1 MDDIL
6 GIRATI
12 DASEVQQGAND
23 FVQQITNMK
32 QQTDTV
38 VLALNN
44 SISSV
49 LQQVSEFGRTAN
61 GMSLSELSNSL
72 SEAKANFVSLSEDI
86 AKQRQIIADTTFELR
101 DLQQA
106 YAEAKSEGKGMVAQ
120 DLLQQIETYKQG
132 IQGQKREL
140 AELVNSQQQ
149 AKESIQQL
157 SQAYQEAK
165 NSNPSFE
172 SVTQG
177 AQTAE
182 ERMKALKDSFDAFQ
196 ASVTL
201 SQQGINE
208 LGEQGAQA
216 QTQGDEGQATI
227 TKTIETRYTNEGAE
241 ETAEKTQLVKD
252 KIDEVSTSYA
262 RSLAASQTAFN
273 EQKNLIGSLE
283 GQIAN
288 LLQVMMQAAKSG
300 DMGTA
305 TEAAKQ
311 IQVLE
316 GQLTTAKSKLKEYQK
331 CAEDAQKKLTDFA
344 NKTPEIEQ
352 RLENQSTAW
361 GRLKDRF
368 SMFGDRFG
376 NWLKGD
382 ADKGKQAIS
391 QFTSIID
398 GMGIP
403 LTKSIK
409 GFSAM
414 KKSAMRFIATP
425 LGAAL
430 AAIVFVLKSVHTYLN
445 KSAEGQKILAKVSAF
460 LGSIMQSVTDI
471 VIAFGKY
478 FFKVFTG
485 ANTITNEFTTNFV
498 KTFKSAFS
506 AVKNLT
512 VGFGT
517 IFKGVW
523 QIITGEI
530 KEGWTS
536 ITSGISQMGTGVKD
550 SISSITNTIKTQ
562 ISAAKLGAKII
573 YGLFSDKELSKDL
586 SNAFGNIGKNAMAAA
601 EGATENL
608 KLSKEADEAKERGL
622 QIDTK
627 VNDLKNKARQTTGKE
642 KDDLLKQAKIL
653 QQQKYYGR
661 DILDQKTGQIKHE
674 NGIYDVQKKQYDNLK
689 RINGLHVRNLSALK
703 AERQARM
710 GLAQTQAQSIA
721 SMSMLVR
728 MEAAN
733 LRSMKAAEKSA
744 AKKAAADAKRKV
756 NQDNKISS
764 AEQKV
769 YDTYDTNNQERT
781 NAAVSVE
788 EKIIK
793 AKIAAMRD
801 GYARTRAEREEQNE
815 DELRQ
820 IEKQREA
827 AIKAE
832 KKRQRSEFDAIQALV
847 KSKGGKAQKWDE
859 TMVDSHA
866 IDAING
872 RFDQLSHFTSQKQ
885 QRTDRD
891 ELSSEYDKQAAEK
904 GNRINKLLND
914 IERIDELIKNSDN
927 EADKAE
933 LNKLRSRV
941 QAQLDWVRQSKD
953 AWNDYVQ
960 KYGSFQEKVAAINDK
975 FEHDTIN
982 LSDEDP
988 LKMRLERERDAAIQT
1003 LEAAE
1008 KLKDFDWMS
1017 AFGNLS
1023 KLSSDTLE
1031 RVKEQ
1036 LKEILDA
1043 DNNLSVSDK
1052 SKLVDKYTK
1061 VQEQLDKNKT
1071 SWIGGAAGKLW
1082 NNALENKRLK
1092 QNYEEKRNIYDDA
1105 VLKNE
1110 EAQHN
1115 KKAADDILD
1124 NRKNNLND
1132 YLKLQGSKKNADDL
1146 KGLDEQQALQ
1156 VLQQSGV
1163 DTSKFGDSF
1172 GSLFKGF
1179 TGASDAAAQASA
1191 QASEAANAMQA
1202 AGQGLQGAEGAMG
1215 GGGGGGAATAEAII
1229 KGVNQNVQSL
1239 NDLTKKYVG
1248 SNTQFAK
1255 GMEKFAESSQEATA
1269 AFDSLKNADFA
1280 GVILHLSNAFESLAQ
1295 SIGGFFGYDNGIA
1308 AWEKEVDHYNRLSG
1322 IWSDLINKKSEYV
1335 NMSFG
1340 NGAVEAIE
1348 QVEGLYKAE
1357 ETSAKKLMQTYLNI
1371 REIGHHSNSYKA
1383 NKAIRKAGGYEEWSR
1398 LAGVSIS
1405 QAKDLYLKDYTY
1417 EELLALKSAKNG
1429 EFWGSLDKDMQ
1440 SYLETLLECKKNT
1453 EDFAQ
1458 TTLEKLTGIK
1468 FDDMYQNF
1476 MSALSDMSKGAD
1488 DFVND
1493 FKNNMLKALI
1503 ENQMGDEVKKWTE
1516 DFVNRY
1522 QAAVKSDGGKISET
1536 HAQQFR
1542 QEISEASNNFFHK
1555 RQDLANSIGQ
1565 GNAASS
1571 GEQKKGFATA
1581 SEESI
1586 EELSGRALAQ
1596 TEALYSIHEQQL
1608 LDTAKLDNVN
1618 NSMLMLIS
1626 IETQRNNWY
1635 DESINI
1641 QKTSVTHLANIEKN
1655 TNELFVISE
1664 RLQKIEKNTRNI

>member
-86 AKQRQIIADTTFELR
+86 AKQKQIIQETTFELR
-101 DLQQA
+101 DLQQS
-106 YAEAKSEGKGMVAQ
+106 YADAKSEGKNMVAQ

-132 IQGQKREL
+132 IQGQRREL
-140 AELVNSQQQ
+140 AEMVTAQQQ
-149 AKESIQQL
+149 AKESIKDL

-165 NSNPSFE
+165 NSTPTFE
-172 SVTQG
+172 GITNG

-208 LGEQGAQA
+208 LGAQGAQA

-262 RSLAASQTAFN
+262 RSLAGSQTAFN

-288 LLQVMMQAAKSG
+288 LQQVMMQAAKSG

-316 GQLTTAKSKLKEYQK
+316 GQLTTAKSKLEEFQK
-331 CAEDAQKKLTDFA
+331 SAEDAQKKLTDFA

-376 NWLKGD
+376 NWLRGD
-382 ADKGKQAIS
+382 ANKGKQAIS
-391 QFTSIID
+391 QFTDIID

-414 KKSAMRFIATP
+414 TKSAIGFIATP
-425 LGAAL
+425 LGAVL
-430 AAIVFVLKSVHTYLN
+430 AAIVFVLKSVYTYLN

-721 SMSMLVR
+721 SMSMLIR

-733 LRSMKAAEKSA
+733 LRSMKAAEKSS
-744 AKKAAADAKRKV
+744 AKKAATDAKRKV
-756 NQDNKISS
+756 KQDDKISS

-801 GYARTRAEREEQNE
+801 GYARTRAEREQQNE
-815 DELRQ
+815 DELQQ

-859 TMVDSHA
+859 TMVDSKA
-866 IDAING
+866 IDDINS
-872 RFDQLSHFTSQKQ
+872 RFDQLSIFTSQKQ

-914 IERIDELIKNSDN
+914 IERIDELIKKSDN

-933 LNKLRSRV
+933 LNKLKNRV
-941 QAQLDWVRQSKD
+941 QTQLDWVRQSKD

-960 KYGSFQEKVAAINDK
+960 KYGSFQEKVAAINEK

-982 LSDEDP
+982 LSDDDP

-1008 KLKDFDWMS
+1008 KLKAFDWMS

-1036 LKEILDA
+1036 LKEILDT
-1043 DNNLSVSDK
+1043 DNKLSVSDK
-1052 SKLVDKYTK
+1052 SKLVDKYTQ

-1071 SWIGGAAGKLW
+1071 SWVGGAVGTLW
-1082 NNALENKRLK
+1082 NKKLEEKRLR
-1092 QNYEEKRNIYDDA
+1092 QNYEEKKGIYDDA

-1115 KKAADDILD
+1115 KKIADKNLD
-1124 NRKNNLND
+1124 NRRTNLND
-1132 YLKLQGSKKNADDL
+1132 YLKLQGSKMNADDL
-1146 KGLDEQQALQ
+1146 KGMDEQQALQ

-1191 QASEAANAMQA
+1191 QASQAASAMQN
-1202 AGQGLQGAEGAMG
+1202 AGQGLQGAKAAMG
-1215 GGGGGGAATAEAII
+1215 KSVVPTDAII

-1269 AFDSLKNADFA
+1269 AFDSLKSGDFF

-1295 SIGGFFGYDNGIA
+1295 SIGGFFGYDDGIA
-1308 AWEKEVDHYNRLSG
+1308 AWKKELDHYNRLSG
-1322 IWSDLINKKSEYV
+1322 IWDDLISKKSEYV

-1340 NGAVEAIE
+1340 NSALEAIE
-1348 QVEGLYKAE
+1348 QVESLYKSE
-1357 ETSAKKLMQTYLNI
+1357 ETSAKKLMQTYLKI
-1371 REIGHHSNSYKA
+1371 REIGHHSNSYKN
-1383 NKAIRKAGGYEEWSR
+1383 NKAIRKAGGYDEWSR
-1398 LAGVSIS
+1398 LAGVSIT
-1405 QAKDLYLKDYTY
+1405 QAKDFYLRDYSY
-1417 EELLALKSAKNG
+1417 EELLALKGAKNG
-1429 EFWGSLDKDMQ
+1429 EFWGSMDKDMQ

-1453 EDFAQ
+1453 EDFQQ

-1571 GEQKKGFATA
+1571 GEQKKGFATT

>member
-86 AKQRQIIADTTFELR
+86 AKQRQIISDTTFELR
-101 DLQQA
+101 DLQQS
-106 YAEAKSEGKGMVAQ
+106 YADAKSEGKNMVAQ

-132 IQGQKREL
+132 IQGQRREL
-140 AELVNSQQQ
+140 AEMVTAQQQ
-149 AKESIQQL
+149 AKESIKDL

-165 NSNPSFE
+165 NSTPTFE
-172 SVTQG
+172 GVTNG

-208 LGEQGAQA
+208 LGAQGAQA

-283 GQIAN
+283 GQIEN
-288 LLQVMMQAAKSG
+288 LQQVMMQATKAG
-300 DMGTA
+300 DMDSA
-305 TEAAKQ
+305 TQAAKQ

-316 GQLTTAKSKLKEYQK
+316 GQLTTAKSKLEEFQK
-331 CAEDAQKKLTDFA
+331 SAEDAQKKLTDFA

-376 NWLKGD
+376 NWLRGD

-391 QFTSIID
+391 QFTDIID

-414 KKSAMRFIATP
+414 TKSAIGFIATP
-425 LGAAL
+425 LGAVL
-430 AAIVFVLKSVHTYLN
+430 AAIVFVLKSVNTYLN

-485 ANTITNEFTTNFV
+485 ANTITNDFTTNFV

-586 SNAFGNIGKNAMAAA
+586 SNAFVNIGKNAMAAA

-674 NGIYDVQKKQYDNLK
+674 NGIYDVQRKQYDNLK

-721 SMSMLVR
+721 SMSMLIR

-733 LRSMKAAEKSA
+733 LRSMKAAEKSS
-744 AKKAAADAKRKV
+744 AKKATADAKRKAK
-756 NQDNKISS
+756 QDDKISS

-801 GYARTRAEREEQNE
+801 GYARTRAEREQQNE
-815 DELRQ
+815 DELQQ
-820 IEKQREA
+820 IEKQREV

-859 TMVDSHA
+859 TMVDSKA
-866 IDAING
+866 IDDINS
-872 RFDQLSHFTSQKQ
+872 RFDQLSIFTSQKQ

-891 ELSSEYDKQAAEK
+891 ELSNEYDKQAAEK

-914 IERIDELIKNSDN
+914 IERIDELIKKSDN

-933 LNKLRSRV
+933 LNKLKSRV

-960 KYGSFQEKVAAINDK
+960 KYGSFQEKVAAINEK

-1008 KLKDFDWMS
+1008 KLKAFDWMS

-1036 LKEILDA
+1036 LKEILDT
-1043 DNNLSVSDK
+1043 DNTLSVSDK
-1052 SKLVDKYTK
+1052 SKLVDKYTQ

-1071 SWIGGAAGKLW
+1071 SWVGGAVGTLW
-1082 NNALENKRLK
+1082 NNNLEGKRLR
-1092 QNYEEKRNIYDDA
+1092 QNYEEKKGIYDDA

-1115 KKAADDILD
+1115 KKIADKNLD
-1124 NRKNNLND
+1124 NRRTNLND
-1132 YLKLQGSKKNADDL
+1132 YLKLQGSKMKADDL
-1146 KGLDEQQALQ
+1146 KGMDEQQALQ

-1163 DTSKFGDSF
+1163 DTSKFGDNF

-1191 QASEAANAMQA
+1191 QASQATSAMQD
-1202 AGQGLQGAEGAMG
+1202 AGKGLQGAEAEMG
-1215 GGGGGGAATAEAII
+1215 KSAVPIDAII

-1239 NDLTKKYVG
+1239 NELTKKYVG

-1255 GMEKFAESSQEATA
+1255 GMEKFAESTQETA
-1269 AFDSLKNADFA
+1269 AAIDSIKSGDVF

-1322 IWSDLINKKSEYV
+1322 IWDDLISKKSEYV

-1340 NGAVEAIE
+1340 NSALEAIE
-1348 QVEGLYKAE
+1348 QVESLYKSE
-1357 ETSAKKLMQTYLNI
+1357 ETSAKKLMQTYLKI
-1371 REIGHHSNSYKA
+1371 REIGHHSNSYKN
-1383 NKAIRKAGGYEEWSR
+1383 NKAIRKAGGYDEWSR
-1398 LAGVSIS
+1398 LAGVSIT
-1405 QAKDLYLKDYTY
+1405 QAKDFYLRDYSY
-1417 EELLALKSAKNG
+1417 EELLALKGAKNG
-1429 EFWGSLDKDMQ
+1429 EFWGSMDKDMQ

-1453 EDFAQ
+1453 EDFQQ

-1488 DFVND
+1488 DFVSD

>member
-12 DASEVQQGAND
+12 DASEVQQGANE

-61 GMSLSELSNSL
+61 RMSLSELSNSL

-86 AKQRQIIADTTFELR
+86 AKQKQIIQETTFELR
-101 DLQQA
+101 DLQQS
-106 YAEAKSEGKGMVAQ
+106 YADAKSEGKNMVAQ

-132 IQGQKREL
+132 IQGQRREL
-140 AELVNSQQQ
+140 AEMVTAQQQ
-149 AKESIQQL
+149 AKESIKDL

-165 NSNPSFE
+165 KSTPTFE
-172 SVTQG
+172 GVTNG

-208 LGEQGAQA
+208 LGAQGAQA

-262 RSLAASQTAFN
+262 RSIAVSQTAFN

-288 LLQVMMQAAKSG
+288 LQQVMMQATKAG
-300 DMGTA
+300 DMDSA
-305 TEAAKQ
+305 TQAAKQ

-316 GQLTTAKSKLKEYQK
+316 GQLTTAKSKLEEFQK

-376 NWLKGD
+376 NWLRGD

-391 QFTSIID
+391 QFTDIID

-414 KKSAMRFIATP
+414 TKSAIGFIATP
-425 LGAAL
+425 LGAVL
-430 AAIVFVLKSVHTYLN
+430 AAIVFVLKSVYTYLN

-721 SMSMLVR
+721 SMSMLIR

-733 LRSMKAAEKSA
+733 LRSMKAAEKSS
-744 AKKAAADAKRKV
+744 AKKAATDAKRKV
-756 NQDNKISS
+756 KQDDKISS

-801 GYARTRAEREEQNE
+801 GYARTRAEREQQNE
-815 DELRQ
+815 DELQQ

-859 TMVDSHA
+859 TMVDSKA
-866 IDAING
+866 IDDINS
-872 RFDQLSHFTSQKQ
+872 RFDQLSIFTSQKQ

-914 IERIDELIKNSDN
+914 IERIDELIKKSDN

-933 LNKLRSRV
+933 LNKLKSRV

-960 KYGSFQEKVAAINDK
+960 KYGSFQEKVAAINEK

-1008 KLKDFDWMS
+1008 KLKAFDWMS

-1036 LKEILDA
+1036 LKEILDT
-1043 DNNLSVSDK
+1043 DNKLSVSDK
-1052 SKLVDKYTK
+1052 SKLVDKYTQ

-1071 SWIGGAAGKLW
+1071 SWVGGAVETLW
-1082 NNALENKRLK
+1082 NKKLEEKRLR
-1092 QNYEEKRNIYDDA
+1092 QNYEEKKGIYDDA

-1115 KKAADDILD
+1115 KKIADKNLD
-1124 NRKNNLND
+1124 NRRTNLND
-1132 YLKLQGSKKNADDL
+1132 YLKLQGSKMNADDL
-1146 KGLDEQQALQ
+1146 KGMDEQQALQ

-1191 QASEAANAMQA
+1191 QASQAASAMQN
-1202 AGQGLQGAEGAMG
+1202 AGQGLQGAKAAMG
-1215 GGGGGGAATAEAII
+1215 KSVVLTDAII

-1269 AFDSLKNADFA
+1269 AFDSLKSGDFF

-1308 AWEKEVDHYNRLSG
+1308 AWEKEVDHNNRLSG
-1322 IWSDLINKKSEYV
+1322 IWDDLISKKSEYV

-1340 NGAVEAIE
+1340 NSALEAIE
-1348 QVEGLYKAE
+1348 QVESLYKSE
-1357 ETSAKKLMQTYLNI
+1357 ETSAKKLMQTYLKI
-1371 REIGHHSNSYKA
+1371 REIGHHSNSYKN
-1383 NKAIRKAGGYEEWSR
+1383 NKAIRKAGGYDEWSR
-1398 LAGVSIS
+1398 LAGVSIT
-1405 QAKDLYLKDYTY
+1405 QAKDFYLRDYSY
-1417 EELLALKSAKNG
+1417 KELLALKGAKKG
-1429 EFWGSLDKDMQ
+1429 EFWGSMDKDMQ

-1453 EDFAQ
+1453 EDFQQ

-1522 QAAVKSDGGKISET
+1522 QAAVKSDGEKISET

>member
-86 AKQRQIIADTTFELR
+86 AKQRQIISDTTFELR
-101 DLQQA
+101 DLQQS
-106 YAEAKSEGKGMVAQ
+106 YADAKSEGKNMVAQ

-132 IQGQKREL
+132 IQGQRREL
-140 AELVNSQQQ
+140 AEMVTAQQQ
-149 AKESIQQL
+149 AKESIKDL

-165 NSNPSFE
+165 NSTPTFE
-172 SVTQG
+172 GVTNG

-208 LGEQGAQA
+208 LGAQGAQA

-283 GQIAN
+283 GQIEN
-288 LLQVMMQAAKSG
+288 LQQVMMQATKAG
-300 DMGTA
+300 DMDSA
-305 TEAAKQ
+305 TQAAKQ

-316 GQLTTAKSKLKEYQK
+316 GQLTTAKSKLEEFQK
-331 CAEDAQKKLTDFA
+331 SAEDAQKKLTDFA

-376 NWLKGD
+376 NWLRGD

-391 QFTSIID
+391 QFTDIID

-414 KKSAMRFIATP
+414 TKSAIGFIATP
-425 LGAAL
+425 LGAVL
-430 AAIVFVLKSVHTYLN
+430 AAIVFVLKSVNTYLN

-485 ANTITNEFTTNFV
+485 ANTITNDFTTNFV

-586 SNAFGNIGKNAMAAA
+586 SNAFVNIGKNAMAAA

-627 VNDLKNKARQTTGKE
+627 VNDFKNKARQTTGKE

-674 NGIYDVQKKQYDNLK
+674 NGIYDVQRKQYDNLK

-721 SMSMLVR
+721 SMSMLIR

-733 LRSMKAAEKSA
+733 LRSMKAAEKSS
-744 AKKAAADAKRKV
+744 AKKATADAKRKAK
-756 NQDNKISS
+756 QDDKISS

-801 GYARTRAEREEQNE
+801 GYARTRAEREQQNE
-815 DELRQ
+815 DELQQ

-859 TMVDSHA
+859 TMVDSKA
-866 IDAING
+866 IDDINS
-872 RFDQLSHFTSQKQ
+872 RFDQLSIFTSQKQ

-891 ELSSEYDKQAAEK
+891 ELSNEYDKQAAEK

-914 IERIDELIKNSDN
+914 IERIDELIKKSDN

-933 LNKLRSRV
+933 LNKLKSRV

-960 KYGSFQEKVAAINDK
+960 KYGSFQEKVAAINEK

-1008 KLKDFDWMS
+1008 KLKAFDWMS

-1036 LKEILDA
+1036 LKEILDT
-1043 DNNLSVSDK
+1043 DNTLSVSDK
-1052 SKLVDKYTK
+1052 SKLVDKYTQ

-1071 SWIGGAAGKLW
+1071 SWVGGAVGTLW
-1082 NNALENKRLK
+1082 NNNLEGKRLR
-1092 QNYEEKRNIYDDA
+1092 QNYEEKKGIYDDA

-1115 KKAADDILD
+1115 KKIADKNLD
-1124 NRKNNLND
+1124 NRRTNLND
-1132 YLKLQGSKKNADDL
+1132 YLKLQGSKMKADDL
-1146 KGLDEQQALQ
+1146 KGMDEQQALQ

-1163 DTSKFGDSF
+1163 DTSKFGDNF

-1191 QASEAANAMQA
+1191 QASQATSAMQD
-1202 AGQGLQGAEGAMG
+1202 AGKGLQGAEAEMG
-1215 GGGGGGAATAEAII
+1215 KSAVPIDAII

-1239 NDLTKKYVG
+1239 NELTKKYVG

-1255 GMEKFAESSQEATA
+1255 GMEKFAESTQETA
-1269 AFDSLKNADFA
+1269 AAIDSIKSGDVF

-1322 IWSDLINKKSEYV
+1322 IWDDLISKKSEYV

-1340 NGAVEAIE
+1340 NSALEAIE
-1348 QVEGLYKAE
+1348 QVESLYKSE
-1357 ETSAKKLMQTYLNI
+1357 ETSAKKLMQTYLKI
-1371 REIGHHSNSYKA
+1371 REIGHHSNSYKN
-1383 NKAIRKAGGYEEWSR
+1383 NKAIRKAGGYDEWSR
-1398 LAGVSIS
+1398 LAGVSIT
-1405 QAKDLYLKDYTY
+1405 QAKDFYLRDYSY
-1417 EELLALKSAKNG
+1417 EELLALKGAKNG
-1429 EFWGSLDKDMQ
+1429 EFWGSMDKDMQ

-1453 EDFAQ
+1453 EDFQQ

-1488 DFVND
+1488 DFVSD

>member
-86 AKQRQIIADTTFELR
+86 AKQRQIISDTTFELR
-101 DLQQA
+101 DLQQS
-106 YAEAKSEGKGMVAQ
+106 YADAKSEGKNMVAQ

-132 IQGQKREL
+132 IQGQRREL
-140 AELVNSQQQ
+140 AEMVTAQQQ
-149 AKESIQQL
+149 AKESIKDL

-165 NSNPSFE
+165 NSTPTFE
-172 SVTQG
+172 GVTNG

-208 LGEQGAQA
+208 LGAQGAQA

-262 RSLAASQTAFN
+262 RSLAVSQTAFN

-288 LLQVMMQAAKSG
+288 LQQVMMQATKAG
-300 DMGTA
+300 DMNSA
-305 TEAAKQ
+305 TQAAKQ

-316 GQLTTAKSKLKEYQK
+316 GQLTTAKSKLEEFQK
-331 CAEDAQKKLTDFA
+331 SAEDAQKKLTDFA

-376 NWLKGD
+376 NWLRGD

-391 QFTSIID
+391 QFTDIID

-414 KKSAMRFIATP
+414 TKSAIGFIATP
-425 LGAAL
+425 LGAVL
-430 AAIVFVLKSVHTYLN
+430 AAIVFVLKSVNTYLN

-485 ANTITNEFTTNFV
+485 ANTITNDFTTNFV

-586 SNAFGNIGKNAMAAA
+586 SNAFVNIGKNAMAAA

-674 NGIYDVQKKQYDNLK
+674 NGIYDVQRKQYDNLK

-721 SMSMLVR
+721 SMSMLIR

-733 LRSMKAAEKSA
+733 LRSMKAAEKSS
-744 AKKAAADAKRKV
+744 AKKATADAKRKAK
-756 NQDNKISS
+756 QDDKISS

-801 GYARTRAEREEQNE
+801 GYARTRAEREQQNE
-815 DELRQ
+815 DELQQ

-859 TMVDSHA
+859 TMVDSKA
-866 IDAING
+866 IDDINS
-872 RFDQLSHFTSQKQ
+872 RFDQLSIFTSQKQ

-914 IERIDELIKNSDN
+914 IERIDELIKKSDN

-933 LNKLRSRV
+933 LNKLKSRV

-960 KYGSFQEKVAAINDK
+960 KYGSFQEKVAAINEK

-1008 KLKDFDWMS
+1008 KLKAFDWMS

-1036 LKEILDA
+1036 LKEILDT
-1043 DNNLSVSDK
+1043 DNTLSVSDK
-1052 SKLVDKYTK
+1052 SKLVDKYTQ

-1071 SWIGGAAGKLW
+1071 SWVGGAVGTLW
-1082 NNALENKRLK
+1082 NNNLEGKRLR
-1092 QNYEEKRNIYDDA
+1092 QNYEEKKGIYDDA

-1115 KKAADDILD
+1115 KKIADKKLD
-1124 NRKNNLND
+1124 NRRTNLND
-1132 YLKLQGSKKNADDL
+1132 YLKLQGSKMNADDL
-1146 KGLDEQQALQ
+1146 KGMDEQQALQ

-1191 QASEAANAMQA
+1191 QASQATSAMQD
-1202 AGQGLQGAEGAMG
+1202 AGKGLQGAEAEMG
-1215 GGGGGGAATAEAII
+1215 KSAVPIDAII

-1239 NDLTKKYVG
+1239 NELTKKYVG

-1269 AFDSLKNADFA
+1269 ALDSLKSGDVF

-1322 IWSDLINKKSEYV
+1322 IWDDLISKKSEYV

-1340 NGAVEAIE
+1340 NSALEAIE
-1348 QVEGLYKAE
+1348 QVESLYKSE
-1357 ETSAKKLMQTYLNI
+1357 ETSAKKLMKTYLKI
-1371 REIGHHSNSYKA
+1371 REIGHHSNSYKN
-1383 NKAIRKAGGYEEWSR
+1383 NKAIRKAGGYDEWSR
-1398 LAGVSIS
+1398 LAGVSIT
-1405 QAKDLYLKDYTY
+1405 QAKDFYLRDYSY
-1417 EELLALKSAKNG
+1417 EELLALKGAKNG
-1429 EFWGSLDKDMQ
+1429 EFWGSMDKDMQ

-1453 EDFAQ
+1453 EDFQQ

-1488 DFVND
+1488 DFVSD

>member
-86 AKQRQIIADTTFELR
+86 AKQKQIIQETTFELR
-101 DLQQA
+101 DLQQS
-106 YAEAKSEGKGMVAQ
+106 YADAKSEGKNMVAQ

-132 IQGQKREL
+132 IQGQRREL
-140 AELVNSQQQ
+140 AEMVTAQQQ
-149 AKESIQQL
+149 AKESIKDL

-165 NSNPSFE
+165 NSTPTFE
-172 SVTQG
+172 GITNG

-208 LGEQGAQA
+208 LGAQGAQA

-288 LLQVMMQAAKSG
+288 LQQVMMQAAKSG

-316 GQLTTAKSKLKEYQK
+316 GQLTTAKSKLEEFQK
-331 CAEDAQKKLTDFA
+331 SAEDAQKKLTDFA

-376 NWLKGD
+376 NWLRGD
-382 ADKGKQAIS
+382 ANKGKQAIS
-391 QFTSIID
+391 QFTDIID

-414 KKSAMRFIATP
+414 TKSAIGFIATP
-425 LGAAL
+425 LGAVL
-430 AAIVFVLKSVHTYLN
+430 AAIVFVLKSVYTYLN

-721 SMSMLVR
+721 SMSMLIR

-733 LRSMKAAEKSA
+733 LRSMKAAEKSS
-744 AKKAAADAKRKV
+744 AKKAATDAKRKV
-756 NQDNKISS
+756 KQDDKISS

-801 GYARTRAEREEQNE
+801 GYARTRAEREQQNE
-815 DELRQ
+815 DELQQ

-859 TMVDSHA
+859 TMVDSKA
-866 IDAING
+866 IDDINS
-872 RFDQLSHFTSQKQ
+872 RFDQLSIFTSQKQ

-914 IERIDELIKNSDN
+914 IERIDELIKKSDN

-933 LNKLRSRV
+933 LNKLKNRV
-941 QAQLDWVRQSKD
+941 QTQLDWVRQSKD

-960 KYGSFQEKVAAINDK
+960 KYGSFQEKVAAINEK

-982 LSDEDP
+982 LSDDDP

-1008 KLKDFDWMS
+1008 KLKAFDWMS

-1036 LKEILDA
+1036 LKEILDT
-1043 DNNLSVSDK
+1043 DNKLSVSDK
-1052 SKLVDKYTK
+1052 SKLVDKYTQ

-1071 SWIGGAAGKLW
+1071 SWVGGAVGTLW
-1082 NNALENKRLK
+1082 NKKLEEKRLR
-1092 QNYEEKRNIYDDA
+1092 QNYEEKKGIYDDA

-1115 KKAADDILD
+1115 KKIADKNLD
-1124 NRKNNLND
+1124 NRRTNLND
-1132 YLKLQGSKKNADDL
+1132 YLKLQGSKMNADDL
-1146 KGLDEQQALQ
+1146 KGMDEQQALQ

-1191 QASEAANAMQA
+1191 QASQAASAMQN
-1202 AGQGLQGAEGAMG
+1202 AGQGLQGAKAAMG
-1215 GGGGGGAATAEAII
+1215 KSVVPTDAII

-1269 AFDSLKNADFA
+1269 AFDSLKSGDFF

-1295 SIGGFFGYDNGIA
+1295 SIGGFFGYDDGIA
-1308 AWEKEVDHYNRLSG
+1308 AWKKELDHYNRLSG
-1322 IWSDLINKKSEYV
+1322 IWDDLISKKSEYV

-1340 NGAVEAIE
+1340 NSALEAIE
-1348 QVEGLYKAE
+1348 QVESLYKSE
-1357 ETSAKKLMQTYLNI
+1357 ETSAKKLMQTYLKI
-1371 REIGHHSNSYKA
+1371 REIGHHSNSYKN
-1383 NKAIRKAGGYEEWSR
+1383 NKAIRKAGGYDEWSR
-1398 LAGVSIS
+1398 LAGVSIT
-1405 QAKDLYLKDYTY
+1405 QAKDFYLRDYSY
-1417 EELLALKSAKNG
+1417 EELLALKGAKNG
-1429 EFWGSLDKDMQ
+1429 EFWGSMDKDMQ

-1453 EDFAQ
+1453 EDFQQ

-1571 GEQKKGFATA
+1571 GEQKKGFATT

>member
-86 AKQRQIIADTTFELR
+86 AKQRQIISDTTFELR
-101 DLQQA
+101 DLQQS
-106 YAEAKSEGKGMVAQ
+106 YADAKSEGKNMVAQ

-132 IQGQKREL
+132 IQGQRREL
-140 AELVNSQQQ
+140 AEMVTAQQQ

-208 LGEQGAQA
+208 LGAQGAQA

-288 LLQVMMQAAKSG
+288 LQQVMMQATKAG
-300 DMGTA
+300 DMDSA
-305 TEAAKQ
+305 TQAAKQ

-316 GQLTTAKSKLKEYQK
+316 GQLTTAKSKLEEFQK
-331 CAEDAQKKLTDFA
+331 SAEDAQKKLTDFA

-376 NWLKGD
+376 NWLRGD

-391 QFTSIID
+391 QFTDIID
-398 GMGIP
+398 GMGLP

-414 KKSAMRFIATP
+414 TKSAIGFIATP
-425 LGAAL
+425 LGAVL
-430 AAIVFVLKSVHTYLN
+430 AAIVFVLKSVYTYLN

-733 LRSMKAAEKSA
+733 LRSMKAAEKSS
-744 AKKAAADAKRKV
+744 AKKATADAKRKAK
-756 NQDNKISS
+756 QDDKISS

-801 GYARTRAEREEQNE
+801 GYARTRAEREQQNE
-815 DELRQ
+815 DELQQ

-859 TMVDSHA
+859 NTMVDSKA
-866 IDAING
+866 IDDINS
-872 RFDQLSHFTSQKQ
+872 RFDQLSIFTSQKQ

-891 ELSSEYDKQAAEK
+891 ELSNEYDKQAAEK

-914 IERIDELIKNSDN
+914 IERIDELIKKSDN

-933 LNKLRSRV
+933 LNKLKSRV

-960 KYGSFQEKVAAINDK
+960 KYGSFQEKVAAINEK

-1008 KLKDFDWMS
+1008 KLKAFDWMS

-1036 LKEILDA
+1036 LKEILDT
-1043 DNNLSVSDK
+1043 DNTLSVSDK

-1071 SWIGGAAGKLW
+1071 SWVGGAVGTLW
-1082 NNALENKRLK
+1082 NNNLEKKRLR
-1092 QNYEEKRNIYDDA
+1092 QNYEEKKGIYDDA

-1115 KKAADDILD
+1115 KKIADENLD
-1124 NRKNNLND
+1124 NRRTNLND
-1132 YLKLQGSKKNADDL
+1132 YLKLQGSKMKADDL
-1146 KGLDEQQALQ
+1146 KGMDEQQALQ

-1191 QASEAANAMQA
+1191 QASQAASAMQN
-1202 AGQGLQGAEGAMG
+1202 AGQGLQGAEAEMG
-1215 GGGGGGAATAEAII
+1215 KSAVPTDAII

-1239 NDLTKKYVG
+1239 NELTKKYIG

-1269 AFDSLKNADFA
+1269 AFDSLKSGDFF

-1322 IWSDLINKKSEYV
+1322 IWDDLISKKSEYV

-1340 NGAVEAIE
+1340 NAAVKAIE
-1348 QVEGLYKAE
+1348 QVESLYKSE
-1357 ETSAKKLMQTYLNI
+1357 ETSAKKLMQTYLKI
-1371 REIGHHSNSYKA
+1371 REIGHHSNSYKN
-1383 NKAIRKAGGYEEWSR
+1383 NKAIRKAGGYDEWSR
-1398 LAGVSIS
+1398 LAGVSIT
-1405 QAKDLYLKDYTY
+1405 QAKDFYLRDYSY
-1417 EELLALKSAKNG
+1417 EELLALKGAKNG
-1429 EFWGSLDKDMQ
+1429 EFWGSMDKDMQ

-1453 EDFAQ
+1453 EDFQQ

-1503 ENQMGDEVKKWTE
+1503 ENQMGNEVKKWTE